1 MNADMAELVDALDLG
16 SSDESRGGSSPSART
31 SSSKIEKRVVQMQIS
46 ETLSQDLHKQFTV
59 TVAASELEGRV
70 NARLEEMKPRVNLK
84 GFRPGK
90 APVSFLK
97 KQFGKSIMGEVVEA
111 AVNEGSQKAIADNK
125 LKPALQP
132 RVEPVGSVED
142 VVDGKS
148 DLTFKVIV
156 DLMPDFEATDVAK
169 LSVERLT
176 ADITD
181 ADVDEAVD
189 RLAKNVRNYTA
200 KDGAAAKDDVVVIDY
215 EGSIDGTPFAGGKGE
230 DFNLTLGS
238 GTFIPGFEDGLIGAK
253 AGDARDVKVTFPSE
267 YHAPEMAGKDAV
279 FAVTV
284 KEVKQ
289 PDETKIDDELAKK
302 LGLDDLATLKSRV
315 RDQLTDDFKGA
326 SRLHLKRRVLDALDN
341 AHSFQL
347 PPAMVEHE
355 FANIWAQVEE
365 ELKREGKT
373 AADEGK
379 SDDELKAEYRKIA
392 ERRVRLGLVLGKLG
406 EQNGITIGADE
417 VQRAIMARARQFP
430 GQEQQ
435 VFQFYA
441 QNQQAQAEI
450 RAPLF
455 EDKVVDFI
463 AELATVTDRKVDRE
477 TLFADPEDEPVK

>member
-1 MNADMAELVDALDLG
+1 
-16 SSDESRGGSSPSART
+16 
-31 SSSKIEKRVVQMQIS
+31 MQIS

-59 TVAASELEGRV
+59 TVPASELEGRV

-97 KQFGKSIMGEVVEA
+97 KQFGKSIMGEVVEQ

-142 VVDGKS
+142 VVEGKS

-156 DLMPDFEATDVAK
+156 DLMPDFSTTDVSK
-169 LSVERLT
+169 LTVERLT
-176 ADITD
+176 ADIAD
-181 ADVDEAVD
+181 ADVDEALD

-200 KDGAAAKDDVVVIDY
+200 KDGAAEKDDVTVIDY
-215 EGSIDGTPFAGGKGE
+215 EGSIDGVPFEGGKGA
-230 DFNLTLGS
+230 DFSLTLGS
-238 GTFIPGFEDGLIGAK
+238 GTFIPGFEDGLIGAT
-253 AGDARDVKVTFPSE
+253 AGESRDVHVTFPAE
-267 YHAPEMAGKDAV
+267 YHAAEMAGKAAV
-279 FAVTV
+279 FKVTV
-284 KEVKQ
+284 KEVKA
-289 PDETKIDDELAKK
+289 PEKTKIDDALAKK
-302 LGLDDLATLKSRV
+302 LGLDDLATLKTRV
-315 RDQLTDDFKGA
+315 HEQLENDYKAA

-341 AHSFQL
+341 THDFPL

-355 FANIWAQVEE
+355 FNNIWAQVQ
-365 ELKREGKT
+365 
-373 AADEGK
+373 
-379 SDDELKAEYRKIA
+379 DELKAEYRKIA

-406 EQNGITIGADE
+406 EQNGITVAGDE

-441 QNQQAQAEI
+441 NNPQAQAEI

-463 AELATVTDRKVDRE
+463 AELATVNDRKVDKE
-477 TLFADPEDEPVK
+477 TLFADPEDEPAKA

>member
-1 MNADMAELVDALDLG
+1 M
-16 SSDESRGGSSPSART
+16 SRT
-31 SSSKIEKRVVQMQIS
+31 FEMQIN
-46 ETLSQDLHKQFTV
+46 ETVSQDLHKQFTV
-59 TVAASELEGRV
+59 TVPASELDSRV
-70 NARLEEMKPRVNLK
+70 NARLEEMKPRMNLK

-142 VVDGKS
+142 VVDGKA

-156 DLMPDFEATDVAK
+156 DLMPEFETTDPSK
-169 LSVERLT
+169 LTVERLT
-176 ADITD
+176 ADVAD
-181 ADVDEAVD
+181 ADINEALD
-189 RLAKNVRNYTA
+189 RLAKNVRNHVT
-200 KDGAAAKDDVVVIDY
+200 KDGAAAKDDVAVIDY
-215 EGSIDGTPFAGGKGE
+215 EGSIDGVPFAGGKGE
-230 DFNLTLGS
+230 DFSLTLGS

-253 AGDARDVKVTFPSE
+253 AGEQRDVKVTFPAE
-267 YHAPEMAGKDAV
+267 YHAPEMAGKDAI

-284 KEVKQ
+284 KEVKV
-289 PDETKIDDELAKK
+289 PEEAGIDDELAKK
-302 LGLDDLATLKSRV
+302 LGLDDLATLKDRV
-315 RDQLTDDFKGA
+315 REQLTSDFKSA

-341 AHSFQL
+341 AHDFPL
-347 PPAMVEHE
+347 PPAMVDHE
-355 FANIWAQVEE
+355 FSNIWAQVEE

-379 SDDELKAEYRKIA
+379 TEDELRAEYRKIA

-406 EQNGITIGADE
+406 EQNGISIAGDE

-441 QNQQAQAEI
+441 NNPQAQAEI

-463 AELATVTDRKVDRE
+463 AELATVNERKVDKE
-477 TLFADPEDEPVK
+477 TLFADPEDEPTKA